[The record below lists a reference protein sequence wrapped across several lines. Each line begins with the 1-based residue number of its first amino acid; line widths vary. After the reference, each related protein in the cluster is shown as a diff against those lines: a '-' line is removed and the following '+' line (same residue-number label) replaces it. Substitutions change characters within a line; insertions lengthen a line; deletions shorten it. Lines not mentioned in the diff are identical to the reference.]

1 MLVQRVTDRTFLFML
16 FRYILEMRDVR
27 NKLECTS
34 FDDYKLR
41 LPGQRRLEFF
51 NIVVFMLL
59 SLPIAIL
66 GFFDIETDPA

>member
-1 MLVQRVTDRTFLFML
+1 MFVQRVADRTFLFML
-16 FRYILEMRDVR
+16 FCYILEMRDVR

-34 FDDYKLR
+34 FEDYKLR
-41 LPGQRRLEFF
+41 LPGQRWLEFL

>member
-34 FDDYKLR
+34 FEDYKLR

>member
-1 MLVQRVTDRTFLFML
+1 ML

-34 FDDYKLR
+34 FEDYKLR

-66 GFFDIETDPA
+66 GFFDIETDLA